1 LKTEKGRLEN
11 AVQEMNRVES
21 VLREENAEL
30 KIKVNTLNLR
40 VSSLRKKEFFLQSK
54 HRKHVSEL
62 DTLHAST
69 IAELQSTFKTSKSK
83 EIASVMSK
91 LREQHEAEK
100 RVLRT
105 SLEAAHAQEI
115 TALKKELTSAATSLE
130 QREHNIKQLK
140 DELVL
145 SQAEVKRYADKV
157 TEGIAER
164 DALIEVSSTH
174 VPFSCRLT
182 AMSHMQSPFRLSFPF
197 QGIQTLSESLEHMKR
212 AEAELR
218 AIRMEEIRQTYCSSS
233 SPPETQAS
241 TISGAT
247 GDSASLKVQEVSEVS
262 EVSGKAETGRAPV
275 LKKER
280 VQVDQEKPQEVLE
293 NIPEGVTHIR
303 SNPLQPPPPTTVNQH
318 QHTGPASNTS
328 APGRAQSTRKA
339 AAMRARRSYSAN
351 SPNT

>member
-83 EIASVMSK
+83 EIASVISK
-91 LREQHEAEK
+91 LREQHEAEE

-115 TALKKELTSAATSLE
+115 TALKKELTSAATSLA
-130 QREHNIKQLK
+130 QREHDIKQLK

-233 SPPETQAS
+233 SPPETQAT

-262 EVSGKAETGRAPV
+262 GKAETGRAPV
-275 LKKER
+275 LKKDKA
-280 VQVDQEKPQEVLE
+280 QADQEKPQEVLE

-303 SNPLQPPPPTTVNQH
+303 SNPLQPPPPTSVNQH

>member
-1 LKTEKGRLEN
+1 MKTEKGRLEN

-30 KIKVNTLNLR
+30 KRKVNTLNLR

-69 IAELQSTFKTSKSK
+69 IAELQRAFKTSKSK
-83 EIASVMSK
+83 EIASVISK

-100 RVLRT
+100 RELRT

-115 TALKKELTSAATSLE
+115 TALKKELTSAVTSLE
-130 QREHNIKQLK
+130 QREHDIKQLK

-164 DALIEVSSTH
+164 DALVEVSSAH

-197 QGIQTLSESLEHMKR
+197 QGIQTLSDCLEHMKR

-218 AIRMEEIRQTYCSSS
+218 AIRMEEIRQTYCSPS
-233 SPPETQAS
+233 SPPETQAT

-247 GDSASLKVQEVSEVS
+247 GDSTSLKVQEVS

-303 SNPLQPPPPTTVNQH
+303 TNPFQPPPPTSINQH
-318 QHTGPASNTS
+318 HHTGPASNAS
-328 APGRAQSTRKA
+328 ATGRAQSTRKA